1 MSARPADRDPES
13 FLPLDPALF
22 HILLAISETDLH
34 GYGITKAVE
43 QATEGR
49 IALDPSPLY
58 RRLKRLLDAGV
69 VEESGE
75 RPAPELDDRRRR
87 YYRLTPLGHRLLSAE
102 AARMESLIAS
112 ERIRAL
118 AAAAETG
125 SS

>member
-1 MSARPADRDPES
+1 MSAQPTARDPHS

-22 HILLAISETDLH
+22 HILLAVSEKDLH
-34 GYGITKAVE
+34 GYGIMKAVE

-58 RRLKRLLDAGV
+58 RRLKRLLDSGV
-69 VEESGE
+69 VEESGD

-87 YYRLTPLGHRLLSAE
+87 YYRLTPLGQRVLSAE
-102 AARMESLIAS
+102 AARMESLFAS
-112 ERIRAL
+112 DRIRAL
-118 AAAAETG
+118 AAAAGEG